1 MATLPVQAAV
11 PTPQQLY
18 YPQQTQQIYAY
29 TPPQQATVSALQA
42 AQGGAAAAESSVA
55 GPAQATQLA
64 ERNSEGGELDDR
76 TVQRGPVAG
85 NSWIRG
91 RVQQLAENVGGE
103 DPAPDTYDSPG
114 QYVSYTV
121 QPNYPAP
128 PLASEI
134 QFLFLLSVLI
144 MCTLRLN
151 VCSESW

>member
-1 MATLPVQAAV
+1 MATVPVQAAV
-11 PTPQQLY
+11 QTPQQLY

-42 AQGGAAAAESSVA
+42 AQGGAASAESSMA
-55 GPAQATQLA
+55 EPAQATQLA
-64 ERNSEGGELDDR
+64 ERNSEGGQLDDR
-76 TVQRGPVAG
+76 TVRQGPSAG

-103 DPAPDTYDSPG
+103 DPAPDSYNSPG

-128 PLASEI
+128 PLASKN
-134 QFLFLLSVLI
+134 QFLFLLCVLI
-144 MCTLRLN
+144 ICM
-151 VCSESW
+151 